1 MKDWMYVYYKQV
13 LKFIEKWLE
22 DLKKVLMCVDVEN
35 CLNFFCDINLFDV
48 FLKEFMFFDF
58 EYENVILKWCIFMR
72 DKQVY
77 LC

>member
-35 CLNFFCDINLFDV
+35 CLNIFCDINLFDV